1 MRKIELIIGSVLIAL
16 VIGLGITFDVQR
28 RTINRLNADLSTA
41 VINNKAYEAERDDLK
56 NKTIQ
61 FEYTI
66 EQLNYSN
73 DSLNKKLNDARKQL
87 KIKDKNIKELQY
99 LASENKKVDSVFFR
113 DTIFKEPNF
122 QLDTLLGDQ
131 WASLNLH
138 LQYPN
143 NINAEYS
150 FKNETIIAA
159 STKKETV
166 DPPKK
171 FWLCRLFQK
180 KHTITEVEVIQT
192 NPYCEKGTERHIKI
206 IE

>member
-1 MRKIELIIGSVLIAL
+1 MRKIELIIGSVLVAL

-73 DSLNKKLNDARKQL
+73 DSLTKKLNDARKQL

-99 LASENKKVDSVFFR
+99 IASENKKVDSVFFR

-171 FWLCRLFQK
+171 F
-180 KHTITEVEVIQT
+180 
-192 NPYCEKGTERHIKI
+192 
-206 IE
+206 